1 MYIQVGTPREDDI
14 DWTDILSEQVRSRSV
29 CKCPNDH
36 KSTNICFGV
45 NGDVFQDYT
54 AADEIGPR
62 RLTEVRHPSNIIM
75 MGDVGCED
83 DFVTARPDAL
93 IMLVR
98 MIPWGLSR
106 MTPIHPRSAEYAPR
120 AKANSYQF
128 MPNAGLCQ

>member
-29 CKCPNDH
+29 FKCPNDH
-36 KSTNICFGV
+36 KFTNICFGV
-45 NGDVFQDYT
+45 NGDVFPDYT

-62 RLTEVRHPSNIIM
+62 RLTEVRHPYNIIM

-93 IMLVR
+93 IMLSPNDPLGPKPDDPDSPAQRRVR
-98 MIPWGLSR
+98 AARKSKFLSPHH
-106 MTPIHPRSAEYAPR
+106 T
-120 AKANSYQF
+120 
-128 MPNAGLCQ
+128 